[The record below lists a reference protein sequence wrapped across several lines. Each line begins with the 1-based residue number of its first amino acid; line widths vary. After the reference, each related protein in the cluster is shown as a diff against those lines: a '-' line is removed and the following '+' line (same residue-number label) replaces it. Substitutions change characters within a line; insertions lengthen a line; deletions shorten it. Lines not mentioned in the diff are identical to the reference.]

1 MSFRRHK
8 SKCEE
13 AHNPWEREPKK
24 PHCSEFNVYPQNL
37 HLNIDTK
44 KAALK
49 DSPYVV
55 SLESHSG
62 GRSLNDQIEVY
73 YFHYNI
79 AAIKIQS
86 DTPFPTASL
95 VQLKD
100 AITVDPCKLHV
111 DVFLVTYSNSFD
123 LVLGDA
129 VIALRLFIEPY
140 DIMAAPDEFRLV
152 FLFEF

>member
-1 MSFRRHK
+1 M
-8 SKCEE
+8 
-13 AHNPWEREPKK
+13 
-24 PHCSEFNVYPQNL
+24 
-37 HLNIDTK
+37 HL
-44 KAALK
+44 
-49 DSPYVV
+49 
-55 SLESHSG
+55 SG